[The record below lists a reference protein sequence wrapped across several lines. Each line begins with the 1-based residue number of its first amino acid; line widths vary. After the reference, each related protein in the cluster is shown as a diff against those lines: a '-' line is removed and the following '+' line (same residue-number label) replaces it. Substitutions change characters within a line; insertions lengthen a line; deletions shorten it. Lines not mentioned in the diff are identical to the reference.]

1 MVTKH
6 DFVKRV
12 SEASSGALS
21 QREVS
26 VCMDYMN
33 DVIVEIMKAQDSVKF
48 GSIVTLSGEF
58 KPAHTARNPL
68 GGAGATVEV
77 PDKIVPKAKFS
88 KTVKE
93 ALNA

>member
-1 MVTKH
+1 MVTRKE
-6 DFVKRV
+6 FVKRV
-12 SEASSGALS
+12 SEASDGSLS

-33 DVIVEIMKAQDSVKF
+33 DVITEIMKSQDSVKF
-48 GSIVTLSGEF
+48 GNIVTLSGEL
-58 KPAHTARNPL
+58 KAAHTARNPST
-68 GGAGATVEV
+68 GGTVEV

-88 KTVKE
+88 RTVKE